1 MAIDI
6 KHNTATNTQLRTAR
20 ETQSNTKS
28 DTASVA
34 QKTATPVKTDSVSI
48 TSQAQQLQGAQ
59 TKMAS
64 LPEVDQ
70 KKVAEIKLAISEGRY
85 KVDPEKLAANI
96 ASFEAELGSLSFD
109 KE

>member
-6 KHNTATNTQLRTAR
+6 KNNTATNTQMRTAR
-20 ETQSNTKS
+20 DTQSAAQSNATAPQKS
-28 DTASVA
+28 AA
-34 QKTATPVKTDSVSI
+34 AVKSDSVSI

-59 TKMAS
+59 AKLAA

-70 KKVAEIKLAISEGRY
+70 KKVAEIKQAISEGRY

-96 ASFEAELGSLSFD
+96 ASFEAELSGLSFD